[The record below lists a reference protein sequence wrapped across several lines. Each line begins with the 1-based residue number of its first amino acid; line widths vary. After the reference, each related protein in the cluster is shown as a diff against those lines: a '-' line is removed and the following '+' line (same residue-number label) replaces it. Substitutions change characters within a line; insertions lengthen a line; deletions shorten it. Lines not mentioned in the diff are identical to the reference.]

1 MTTDFV
7 LGLAQKT
14 LQTMLVTSLPV
25 LLVSLIV
32 GVVISLFQA
41 VTQIQEQ
48 TLAFVPKIVVT
59 FLALLLFGARMVNQ
73 LMSFTNEIFQNFP
86 LWIR

>member
-59 FLALLLFGARMVNQ
+59 FLALLLFGAWMVNQ